1 MQAKA
6 AAAGLLFGGRG
17 IVENS
22 SYRVWRDS
30 VRIGL
35 RRASETA
42 VAAAAGLLFG
52 GRGIVKPAGGEMVEK
67 QRTQGGRSGLEIRR
81 GLELLKLVKK
91 KPTKKEAASSS
102 LSSSSSSSSS
112 HHGKYR
118 GVRMRAWGKWVSE
131 IREPNKR
138 SRIWLGSFPN
148 PEMAAHAYDAAV
160 LCLRG
165 PKAFLNFPESVP
177 SSSPP
182 PSHCLSPKEIQAF
195 SAAHAVSACS
205 PIISLTTSSHFLSAD
220 SQLSEEKDLHSDP
233 ASPRLVKA
241 EAEEEVQPLQVHFTE
256 QISAAMDYRIV
267 TTRKVEEEAARECS
281 ETSWKCCRPEE
292 EDDVQSLLQNFKEI
306 EFPPVVVPG
315 DFLHSGDSTSF
326 FFADNAAY
334 PKMDS
339 ENFWEEN
346 LWSFSN

>member
-1 MQAKA
+1 
-6 AAAGLLFGGRG
+6 
-17 IVENS
+17 
-22 SYRVWRDS
+22 
-30 VRIGL
+30 
-35 RRASETA
+35 
-42 VAAAAGLLFG
+42 
-52 GRGIVKPAGGEMVEK
+52 MVEK
-67 QRTQGGRSGLEIRR
+67 QRTQGGRSGLGMRS

-91 KPTKKEAASSS
+91 NPTKKAAA
-102 LSSSSSSSSS
+102 SSSSSSSSS

-182 PSHCLSPKEIQAF
+182 TSHCLSPKEIQAF

-220 SQLSEEKDLHSDP
+220 SQLSEEKDLHSDA
-233 ASPRLVKA
+233 ASPRLVKT
-241 EAEEEVQPLQVHFTE
+241 EEEVQLLQVHFTE
-256 QISAAMDYRIV
+256 QISTAMDHRIV
-267 TTRKVEEEAARECS
+267 TTTKVEEEAARECS

-292 EDDVQSLLQNFKEI
+292 EEEEDVQSLLQNLKEI
-306 EFPPVVVPG
+306 EFLPVVVPG

-339 ENFWEEN
+339 EDFWEEN

>member
-1 MQAKA
+1 
-6 AAAGLLFGGRG
+6 
-17 IVENS
+17 
-22 SYRVWRDS
+22 
-30 VRIGL
+30 
-35 RRASETA
+35 
-42 VAAAAGLLFG
+42 
-52 GRGIVKPAGGEMVEK
+52 MVEK

-91 KPTKKEAASSS
+91 KPTKKAAASSS

-165 PKAFLNFPESVP
+165 RKAFLNFPESVP

-220 SQLSEEKDLHSDP
+220 SQLSEEKDRHSDP
-233 ASPRLVKA
+233 ASPRLVNA
-241 EAEEEVQPLQVHFTE
+241 EEEEEEEEEEVQLLQVHFTE
-256 QISAAMDYRIV
+256 QISAAMDHRIV
-267 TTRKVEEEAARECS
+267 TTRKMEEEAARECS

-292 EDDVQSLLQNFKEI
+292 EEEDVQSLLQNLKEI

-315 DFLHSGDSTSF
+315 DILHSGDSTSF
-326 FFADNAAY
+326 FFADHAAY

-339 ENFWEEN
+339 EDFWEEN
-346 LWSFSN
+346 LWSLSN